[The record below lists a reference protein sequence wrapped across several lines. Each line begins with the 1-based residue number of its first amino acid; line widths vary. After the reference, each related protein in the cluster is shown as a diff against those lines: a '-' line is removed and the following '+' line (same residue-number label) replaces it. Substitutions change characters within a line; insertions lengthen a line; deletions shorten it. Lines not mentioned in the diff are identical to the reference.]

1 MDFFAIIK
9 KMLGVQIPTEIVSAI
24 ILKSDFDEI
33 MASKGFTGDILKL
46 YLYNYS
52 LLVNNG
58 LILFKQENK
67 VSKTVDEVVKKT
79 TIVAGRKITSSG
91 VQKIQIESRDEIYVY
106 DPYTKKVADFLR
118 IIPLRTLEK
127 NLRIANPEIFKKY
140 KKLEISQ

>member
-9 KMLGVQIPTEIVSAI
+9 KMLGVQIPTGIASAI

-58 LILFKQENK
+58 LILFKRENK

-79 TIVAGRKITSSG
+79 TIVAGRKITSSTC
-91 VQKIQIESRDEIYVY
+91 VQSIHIVSVDDIYVY
-106 DPYTKKVADFLR
+106 DPYTKKIAEFLR

-127 NLRIANPEIFKKY
+127 NLRIANPEIFKK
-140 KKLEISQ
+140 LEISQ